1 MVKMVICGDGG
12 EIGREVVLEMV
23 DYVEGVGGC

>member
-1 MVKMVICGDGG
+1 MVEMVNCGDGG

-23 DYVEGVGGC
+23 DYVEGIR

>member
-12 EIGREVVLEMV
+12 EIGREVVLEML
-23 DYVEGVGGC
+23 DYVEGIG

>member
-1 MVKMVICGDGG
+1 MVEMVNCDGGG

-23 DYVEGVGGC
+23 DYVEGIG